1 MSNNGGG
8 TLGTCQEKRV
18 TRKDSKVTGKHELP
32 AGDLL
37 ILSGKPLSVEA
48 AYF

>member
-1 MSNNGGG
+1 MGVGA
-8 TLGTCQEKRV
+8 LGTYQEKGV
-18 TRKDSKVTGKHELP
+18 TRKDSQVTGKHELP